1 MNKNYWE
8 IPDNKLALEIKSLN
22 KFYDGDTK
30 NNALNNVSLNI
41 PAGSFFGLLG
51 PNGAGKSTLINIIS
65 GAVIKSAGQVIVWG
79 YDIDKYRKQSK
90 LAIGVVPQE
99 LNIDAFFTPQETL
112 NLHSGIFNVPKKS
125 WRTDELLKLMDLSN
139 KAKSYSRTLSGGM
152 RRRLLVAKAMVH
164 SPPIV
169 ILDEPTAGVDVEL
182 RQKLWKYFKKLNE
195 QGVTIILTTHYLEEA
210 ENLCDH
216 IAIVSKGEI
225 IANETTNSL
234 LTNSNKKIIKITL
247 SKNEISTKDKNLL
260 KNIGQIIIHENKVKL
275 HFNPNKIATK
285 KVIETLHKSNLDIID
300 LATKDVS
307 LEDIFIDMTREKNS
321 KI

>member
-8 IPDNKLALEIKSLN
+8 IPDNKLALEIKNLN

-41 PAGSFFGLLG
+41 PAGSIFGLLG

-65 GAVIKSAGQVIVWG
+65 GAVIKSSGQVIVWG

-112 NLHSGIFNVPKKS
+112 NLHSGMFNVPKKS
-125 WRTDELLKLMDLSN
+125 WRTDELLKLMGLSN

-216 IAIVSKGEI
+216 IAIVSEGEI

-234 LTNSNKKIIKITL
+234 LTKSKKKTIKIIL
-247 SKNEISTKDKNLL
+247 GKNEISTKDKNFL
-260 KNIGQIIIHENKVKL
+260 KNIGQIIIHENKVQL
-275 HFNPNKIATK
+275 HFNPNKISTK
-285 KVIETLHKSNLDIID
+285 KVIETLHKSKLDIID
-300 LATKDVS
+300 LSTKDVS
-307 LEDIFIDMTREKNS
+307 LEDIFIDMTRKNNS